1 VVPSFQVAQEVDTRK
16 LIIDSAQK
24 QIDTKGIIGLRL
36 ADVARGAN
44 VSIPLISRYFG
55 SRDGLLAVVLGDWY
69 ESFVQM
75 YRSMVDTWLESSDSL
90 TLEEFAMLSPKPRNP
105 DFKKARE
112 FRLQVLA
119 AAIEN
124 PELRN
129 RISEISTESYRWI
142 LDVIRRGK
150 PKLPEA
156 DRHYDERIFSLLLFN
171 TMYVFTDLVPESALD
186 DAECADFLTRLI
198 RASSRN
204 GQR

>member
-1 VVPSFQVAQEVDTRK
+1 MQSFQSREEVDTRR
-16 LIIDSAQK
+16 LIIESASQ
-24 QIDTKGIIGLRL
+24 QIDRKGIIGLRL

-55 SRDGLLAVVLGDWY
+55 SRDGLLAAVLGDWY
-69 ESFVQM
+69 EGFTRM

-150 PKLPEA
+150 HKLPEA
-156 DRHYDERIFSLLLFN
+156 DRHFDERIFSLLLFN

-186 DAECADFLTRLI
+186 DAEYSDFLTRLI
-198 RASSRN
+198 RASSRDGKN
-204 GQR
+204 

>member
-1 VVPSFQVAQEVDTRK
+1 MQSFQSREEVDTRR
-16 LIIDSAQK
+16 LIIESASQ
-24 QIDTKGIIGLRL
+24 QIDRKGIIGLRL

-55 SRDGLLAVVLGDWY
+55 SRDGLLAAVLGDWY
-69 ESFVQM
+69 EGFAQM

-90 TLEEFAMLSPKPRNP
+90 TLEEFAMLSPKPRSP

-150 PKLPEA
+150 HKLPEA
-156 DRHYDERIFSLLLFN
+156 DRHFDERIFSLLLFN

-186 DAECADFLTRLI
+186 DAEYSDFLTRLI
-198 RASSRN
+198 RASSRDGKN
-204 GQR
+204 

>member
-1 VVPSFQVAQEVDTRK
+1 
-16 LIIDSAQK
+16 
-24 QIDTKGIIGLRL
+24 
-36 ADVARGAN
+36 
-44 VSIPLISRYFG
+44 
-55 SRDGLLAVVLGDWY
+55 
-69 ESFVQM
+69 
-75 YRSMVDTWLESSDSL
+75 MVDTWLESSDSL

-156 DRHYDERIFSLLLFN
+156 DRYFDERIFSLLLFN

-186 DAECADFLTRLI
+186 DAEYSDFLTRLI
-198 RASSRN
+198 RASSRDGKN
-204 GQR
+204 

>member
-1 VVPSFQVAQEVDTRK
+1 VQSFQSREEVDTRR
-16 LIIDSAQK
+16 LILESASQ
-24 QIDTKGIIGLRL
+24 QIDRKGIIGLRL
-36 ADVARGAN
+36 ADVAKGAN

-55 SRDGLLAVVLGDWY
+55 GRDGLLAAVLGDWY
-69 ESFVQM
+69 RSFAQM
-75 YRSMVDTWLESSDSL
+75 YRSMIDTWVDSSETL

-156 DRHYDERIFSLLLFN
+156 DRHFDERIFSLLLFN

-186 DAECADFLTRLI
+186 DAEYSDFLTRLI
-198 RASSRN
+198 RASSRDGKN
-204 GQR
+204 